1 MIYRF
6 EAFELDESRSELRHA
21 GRVRPLPRRSFEV
34 MRVLLEQ
41 AGRVVTKD
49 EIFDRVWKNEHV
61 GESVLPVHV
70 RIIRRALGVRESA
83 AIVHTVRG
91 RGYMIACRVER
102 VESAGPRALAT
113 GARRAPRRKGRVP
126 RADALTALAQVT
138 GMLSLALVLGD
149 LDVDG
154 GSLDWLDARDV

>member
-6 EAFELDESRSELRHA
+6 EAFELDEGRHELRRD
-21 GRVRPLPRRSFEV
+21 GERRPLPRRSFEV
-34 MRVLLEQ
+34 LRLLLEQ

-49 EIFDRVWKNEHV
+49 QIFDHVWKNEHV

-83 AIVHTVRG
+83 AIVQTVRG
-91 RGYMIACRVER
+91 RGYMIACPVAR
-102 VESAGPRALAT
+102 VESAGPRAPT
-113 GARRAPRRKGRVP
+113 GRRAPRRP
-126 RADALTALAQVT
+126 ARALRGDALTALSQVT

-149 LDVDG
+149 LDIAG
-154 GSLDWLDARDV
+154 DWLDVRDA